1 MDTTEEQTEGRSG
14 INNFY
19 YGHVTNVINL
29 KLTKEQV
36 NGGGTGNNIARN
48 LAQTFNG
55 DVYYGQQQEA
65 KRKKTREMP
74 SWNIVAKAIS
84 EVQYLFW
91 GNSSYGIAF
100 CVYRDG
106 YHMENNASLF
116 ERQLADK
123 GIQIPAGTINTAFCR
138 NPWMKYH
145 IDRWAEVGASERAM
159 RLKDELINQTE
170 KLLTDDKKGTDS
182 VIDC

>member
-74 SWNIVAKAIS
+74 SWDIVAKAIS

-116 ERQLADK
+116 ERLLANQ

-138 NPWMKYH
+138 NAWMKFN
-145 IDRWAEVGASERAM
+145 IDRWEEVGASKRAL
-159 RLKDELINQTE
+159 RLRDELLKQTE
-170 KLLTDDKKGTDS
+170 RLLAESDNDTAT
-182 VIDC
+182 V